1 LLILGVIVLWIRVI
15 NFVRYN
21 EALGRFISVVKRL
34 ISEISLFF
42 ALYVINLITFATI
55 AESAFRDLNEYN
67 TQYTGF
73 KTLFYASFG
82 DFNFDLIA
90 TGRLG
95 KNFGISFLIIFLTI
109 NIGLFMSL
117 FVSIITV
124 LFGEF

>member
-1 LLILGVIVLWIRVI
+1 
-15 NFVRYN
+15 
-21 EALGRFISVVKRL
+21 
-34 ISEISLFF
+34 LF
-42 ALYVINLITFATI
+42 N
-55 AESAFRDLNEYN
+55 
-67 TQYTGF
+67 
-73 KTLFYASFG
+73 ASFG
-82 DFNFDLIA
+82 DYDFELIA

>member
-1 LLILGVIVLWIRVI
+1 
-15 NFVRYN
+15 
-21 EALGRFISVVKRL
+21 
-34 ISEISLFF
+34 LFF
-42 ALYVINLITFATI
+42 VLYVINLIVFATV
-55 AESAFRDLNEYN
+55 AEAAFRELSLYN
-67 TQYTGF
+67 NAQIGF

-82 DFNFDLIA
+82 DFDFDYIT

-95 KNFGISFLIIFLTI
+95 KNFGISFLIVFLTI

>member
-1 LLILGVIVLWIRVI
+1 M
-15 NFVRYN
+15 
-21 EALGRFISVVKRL
+21 
-34 ISEISLFF
+34 FF
-42 ALYVINLITFATI
+42 ALYVINLILFATV
-55 AESAFRDLNEYN
+55 AEAAFRELVEYN
-67 TQYTGF
+67 DVQNGF

-82 DFNFDLIA
+82 DFDFDLIA

>member
-1 LLILGVIVLWIRVI
+1 
-15 NFVRYN
+15 
-21 EALGRFISVVKRL
+21 
-34 ISEISLFF
+34 
-42 ALYVINLITFATI
+42 
-55 AESAFRDLNEYN
+55 
-67 TQYTGF
+67 
-73 KTLFYASFG
+73 LFYASFG
-82 DFNFDLIA
+82 DFDFELIA